1 MRNELGIV
9 ERKRS
14 DKNRE
19 EDGERKRERETVTG
33 VRNGTRY
40 IV

>member
-1 MRNELGIV
+1 MRNELGIA

-19 EDGERKRERETVTG
+19 GDGERKRDRETG
-33 VRNGTRY
+33 VRNGTRH